1 VQTKALEGIM
11 LNKAILIGNLGADPE
26 TRYTQDGTCVCNI
39 RLATTERF
47 KDRNGEQQERTE
59 WHRVVLWGRLGEIAN
74 QYLKKG
80 SQVYIEGKIETRK
93 WQDRDGQERYTTEIR
108 ANEMKMLG
116 GGGGNRGGN
125 DFGGGQGG
133 GGYQQG
139 GGQGGG
145 NRQGGGSAPS
155 RNNDPFADQ
164 PDFGDVPVD
173 DDIPF

>member
-1 VQTKALEGIM
+1 M

-26 TRYTQDGTCVCNI
+26 TRFMQDGTCVCNL
-39 RLATTERF
+39 RLATTEKF
-47 KDRNGEQQERTE
+47 KNRAGEQQEKTE

-80 SQVYIEGKIETRK
+80 ARVYIEGKIETRK
-93 WQDRDGQERYTTEIR
+93 WQDRDGNDKYTTEIR

-116 GGGGNRGGN
+116 GGS
-125 DFGGGQGG
+125 
-133 GGYQQG
+133 QG

-145 NRQGGGSAPS
+145 DFGGSQSSAGGYSNSAPQKS
-155 RNNDPFADQ
+155 SNNDPFADS